1 MHRRRSLSL
10 GRFYYLLICFVLY
23 LPILLLI
30 LFSFNDA
37 TALVFPLKGFTLKW
51 YGQML
56 ENAELL
62 KALGN
67 SILIGAGSSLVA
79 TLLGL
84 MGALAIVRFKLPGRG
99 LFLSIAS
106 LPLVIPYVI
115 LGVSL
120 LILYQEIGIP
130 LSAFAAGMG
139 HVVISIPYAMLI
151 ISARLVG
158 FPDNLEE
165 AAMDL
170 GETYWGALRRVTI
183 PICAPAL
190 LAAFLLCF
198 TMSFDEFSISS
209 FLVGTDATL
218 PVYLYSQLR
227 FPSRLPMVVALA
239 AILMTVTMGVM
250 LFSEWLRRA
259 DQSTP
264 PKA

>member
-84 MGALAIVRFKLPGRG
+84 GVIEHWFMVLPWHGEALWKIATDSAERPLGAGG
-99 LFLSIAS
+99 L
-106 LPLVIPYVI
+106 
-115 LGVSL
+115 
-120 LILYQEIGIP
+120 
-130 LSAFAAGMG
+130 
-139 HVVISIPYAMLI
+139 
-151 ISARLVG
+151 
-158 FPDNLEE
+158 
-165 AAMDL
+165 
-170 GETYWGALRRVTI
+170 
-183 PICAPAL
+183 
-190 LAAFLLCF
+190 
-198 TMSFDEFSISS
+198 
-209 FLVGTDATL
+209 
-218 PVYLYSQLR
+218 
-227 FPSRLPMVVALA
+227 SRE
-239 AILMTVTMGVM
+239 
-250 LFSEWLRRA
+250 SR
-259 DQSTP
+259 
-264 PKA
+264 